1 MSQLRRA
8 KNLVKSSF
16 RPPSPERA
24 PAGVPAR
31 TVTLAAAS
39 SVGEG
44 QIAAFKTDE
53 REIAVA
59 NVGGTYYAFND
70 ICTHRR
76 CSLADGELDGTTLTC
91 ICHGSRFEVST
102 GEVVRGPA
110 PRPLEVYPVSIE
122 GDELRVDVPSEDAG
136 QRP

>member
-16 RPPSPERA
+16 RPPSPEPAPEGA
-24 PAGVPAR
+24 PAAA
-31 TVTLAAAS
+31 VTLGAAS
-39 SVGEG
+39 SIGEG
-44 QIAAFKTDE
+44 DIAAFKAAD

-76 CSLADGELDGTTLTC
+76 CSLSDGELDGTTLTC
-91 ICHGSRFEVST
+91 ICHGSRFDIGT
-102 GEVVRGPA
+102 GEVIRGPA
-110 PRPLEVYPVSIE
+110 QRAVEVYPVSVE
-122 GDELRVDVPSEDAG
+122 GNDLRVDVPTSS
-136 QRP
+136 